1 MLRELA
7 QELRGLWQDSSI
19 LKIAVAVAL
28 VWSVLGVLQAILNL
42 ATSELLFGSPFFDW
56 RFYLMPLIW
65 QVLLFLMVVIVSE
78 FALRAARRREQGP
91 ERPEQR

>member
-7 QELRGLWQDSSI
+7 QELRALWQDSSI

-42 ATSELLFGSPFFDW
+42 ATAELLFGSPFFDW
-56 RFYLMPLIW
+56 RYYVMPLIW
-65 QVLLFLMVVIVSE
+65 HVLLFLMVVVVCA
-78 FALRAARRREQGP
+78 FALRASRRREHRL
-91 ERPEQR
+91 ERPE